1 MGLSDRLKKFDNV
14 NEYEPASDRIETFEE
29 DSDFDFG
36 DFIME
41 SLSKK
46 AASVPVWF
54 EYDYDKKLELVM
66 SFLDNKLTSELRGLF
81 FLMKTK
87 KHKQKSF

>member
-1 MGLSDRLKKFDNV
+1 MGLSDRLKKFENV
-14 NEYEPASDRIETFEE
+14 NEYEPASEITENFEE
-29 DSDFDFG
+29 EADFDFG

-41 SLSKK
+41 ALSKK

-66 SFLDNKLTSELRGLF
+66 SFLDNKLTSEFEG
-81 FLMKTK
+81 
-87 KHKQKSF
+87 

>member
-66 SFLDNKLTSELRGLF
+66 SFLDNKLTSEF
-81 FLMKTK
+81 
-87 KHKQKSF
+87 

>member
-36 DFIME
+36 D
-41 SLSKK
+41 L
-46 AASVPVWF
+46 
-54 EYDYDKKLELVM
+54 
-66 SFLDNKLTSELRGLF
+66 
-81 FLMKTK
+81 
-87 KHKQKSF
+87 